1 MPFAAFRQFLDG
13 ASKAIDK
20 PDPNKPAG
28 EALKEIERSPE
39 LIRPDSIEAYIEV
52 VKAVFNK
59 LQLPAE
65 PDKAENGK
73 VVWNKQKG
81 SARIIIELENNQA
94 AKDPDDREVTL
105 QITAPLVK
113 LPKEITCDSN
123 LFNLFHLL
131 LDLNNHLSDCR
142 LAVCE
147 QHGVALVAKR
157 RALGLDQVEFL
168 HMLKTLSSKADKF
181 DNLLA
186 RDFNLPMWGT
196 DNEINF

>member
-1 MPFAAFRQFLDG
+1 MPFAAFRQLLDG
-13 ASKAIDK
+13 ATKAFEN

-28 EALKEIERSPE
+28 EALKEIERSPQ
-39 LIRPDSIEAYIEV
+39 LIRPDSIEAYVEV
-52 VKAVFNK
+52 VKTVFSK
-59 LQLPAE
+59 LGLPAE
-65 PDKAENGK
+65 PDKTENGK
-73 VVWNKQKG
+73 VTWNKQKG
-81 SARIIIELENNQA
+81 SARIIINLENNLA
-94 AKDPDDREVTL
+94 AKDSEDREISL

-113 LPKEITCDSN
+113 LPKEIACDSN

-147 QHGVALVAKR
+147 QHGVVLVARR

>member
-1 MPFAAFRQFLDG
+1 MPFAAFRQLLEG
-13 ASKAIDK
+13 ASRTLDK

-28 EALKEIERSPE
+28 EALQKIESSPE
-39 LIRPDSIEAYIEV
+39 LIRPNSLEAYVEV
-52 VKAVFNK
+52 VKAVFKK

-65 PDKAENGK
+65 PDKTEQSR
-73 VVWNKQKG
+73 VTWNKQKG
-81 SARIIIELENNQA
+81 SARIIIELENNETA
-94 AKDPDDREVTL
+94 NDPEDREISL

-113 LPKEITCDSN
+113 LPKEISCDSN

-142 LAVCE
+142 LAICE
-147 QHGVALVAKR
+147 QHGVVLVVRR
-157 RALGLDQVEFL
+157 RALGLDQIEFL
-168 HMLKTLSSKADKF
+168 HMLKIISNKADKF

-186 RDFNLPMWGT
+186 RDFNLPMWGS